1 MLKSI
6 QVCTLPGQEHLLGL
20 FRSCSVN
27 SRQITLPLQSFVN
40 VYYLYM
46 QSKISV
52 KLPQIKSE
60 RSCNNIDKL
69 SIEKLYN
76 SNPLGNK
83 RLHNKEWIKTLN
95 RLRLISLT
103 PEVGHEAKEI
113 SKIYTSPSINSKT
126 SLENKK
132 FKNLKHN
139 RQKKTVLSIITSPKP
154 IESTLPVLS
163 IPSNYFKMSFKQ
175 FSCPFPDNHQM
186 RFFRNKYRLH
196 FSGKSDWKS
205 MVEYHKF

>member
-76 SNPLGNK
+76 NDPLGNK
-83 RLHNKEWIKTLN
+83 RIHNKE
-95 RLRLISLT
+95 
-103 PEVGHEAKEI
+103 
-113 SKIYTSPSINSKT
+113 
-126 SLENKK
+126 
-132 FKNLKHN
+132 
-139 RQKKTVLSIITSPKP
+139 
-154 IESTLPVLS
+154 
-163 IPSNYFKMSFKQ
+163 
-175 FSCPFPDNHQM
+175 
-186 RFFRNKYRLH
+186 
-196 FSGKSDWKS
+196 
-205 MVEYHKF
+205 